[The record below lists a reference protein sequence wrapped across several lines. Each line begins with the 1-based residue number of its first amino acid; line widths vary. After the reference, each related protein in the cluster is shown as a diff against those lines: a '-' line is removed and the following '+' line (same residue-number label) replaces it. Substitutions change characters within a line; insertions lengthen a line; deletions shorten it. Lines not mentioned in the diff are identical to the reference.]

1 MRRTQIAFI
10 SAGLLFGSL
19 SLIPAA
25 QAAGETTDNVP
36 PPPQFQPADPA
47 AQPGDNNAQ
56 PGAGTAQPGT
66 AQPGTAPAQPQT
78 PMSSDSNDGITPTT
92 PSQSAGN
99 PGKPNYDLSTI
110 IIDYKEHKIGDTV
123 PDKYRSKTYTITEW
137 QKRNLPAPQPDTHWA
152 YINANYILITNDTG
166 KIVMGKSGD
175 IFFRG

>member
-36 PPPQFQPADPA
+36 PPPQVQPADPA

-56 PGAGTAQPGT
+56 PGAGT

>member
-36 PPPQFQPADPA
+36 PPPQIQPANPT

-56 PGAGTAQPGT
+56 PGAA
-66 AQPGTAPAQPQT
+66 ALAQPQA

>member
-36 PPPQFQPADPA
+36 PPPQIQPANPT

-56 PGAGTAQPGT
+56 PGAA
-66 AQPGTAPAQPQT
+66 APAQPQA

-99 PGKPNYDLSTI
+99 LGKPNYDLSTI

>member
-36 PPPQFQPADPA
+36 PPPQIQPANPT

-56 PGAGTAQPGT
+56 PGAA
-66 AQPGTAPAQPQT
+66 APAQPQV

-92 PSQSAGN
+92 PSQSAGNPGN

>member
-36 PPPQFQPADPA
+36 PPPQIQPANPT
-47 AQPGDNNAQ
+47 AQSGDNNAQ
-56 PGAGTAQPGT
+56 PGAA
-66 AQPGTAPAQPQT
+66 APAQPQA

-92 PSQSAGN
+92 PSQLAGN

>member
-36 PPPQFQPADPA
+36 PPPQIQPANPT

-56 PGAGTAQPGT
+56 PGAA
-66 AQPGTAPAQPQT
+66 AHAKPQA

>member
-1 MRRTQIAFI
+1 MRRTQIALI

-19 SLIPAA
+19 SLIPAV

-36 PPPQFQPADPA
+36 PPPQVQPAAPASPSGESNVQPGSNA
-47 AQPGDNNAQ
+47 AQPE
-56 PGAGTAQPGT
+56 
-66 AQPGTAPAQPQT
+66 TAPVQSHAPA
-78 PMSSDSNDGITPTT
+78 SSDSNDGITPTT
-92 PSQSAGN
+92 PSHAEGN

-137 QKRNLPAPQPDTHWA
+137 QKRNLPAPQPGTHWA
-152 YINANYILITNDTG
+152 YINANYILITDDTG

>member
-36 PPPQFQPADPA
+36 PPPQVQPADPA

-56 PGAGTAQPGT
+56 PGAGTAQPGN
-66 AQPGTAPAQPQT
+66 APAQPQA